1 MTTTTVELY
10 IQTTHPKDTCFKP
23 ACFLI
28 ILPFIRPFYRL
39 ARLAKMAGS
48 NTRDGLTSRGFMGF
62 GNDSSDNR
70 QAEHNLEE
78 NGGAA
83 NKNAALLMS
92 SNGDKGK
99 SKWGNIMQI
108 SSSANK
114 SGKLSGQST
123 LSEEED
129 LPKAQG
135 SSGEDSTFP
144 IDTQQ
149 PLRQSSKKDKYSKG
163 RNPASSSGIQSLNPT
178 QLQPPS
184 SILKVEE
191 IPSCQTTESRKQ
203 LLQRTFRV
211 DMNDPEQPLL
221 GGEGQELDTIH
232 TAEVAGNTQT
242 DSESPVPYGVIPRS
256 LKKPAQVN
264 SGWL

>member
-1 MTTTTVELY
+1 MDNFEELLNQCGTLDRNLHILHNCKIHHVTTTTVELY

-99 SKWGNIMQI
+99 SKWGNIMQV
-108 SSSANK
+108 
-114 SGKLSGQST
+114 
-123 LSEEED
+123 
-129 LPKAQG
+129 
-135 SSGEDSTFP
+135 
-144 IDTQQ
+144 
-149 PLRQSSKKDKYSKG
+149 
-163 RNPASSSGIQSLNPT
+163 
-178 QLQPPS
+178 
-184 SILKVEE
+184 SIFA
-191 IPSCQTTESRKQ
+191 I
-203 LLQRTFRV
+203 
-211 DMNDPEQPLL
+211 
-221 GGEGQELDTIH
+221 
-232 TAEVAGNTQT
+232 
-242 DSESPVPYGVIPRS
+242 
-256 LKKPAQVN
+256 
-264 SGWL
+264 